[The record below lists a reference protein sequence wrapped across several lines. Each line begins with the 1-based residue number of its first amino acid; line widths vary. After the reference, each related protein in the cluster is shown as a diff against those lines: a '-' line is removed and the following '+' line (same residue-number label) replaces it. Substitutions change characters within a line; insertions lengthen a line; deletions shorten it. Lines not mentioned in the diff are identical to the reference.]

1 MSHLKKSAQEW
12 DIIFYRFAKNR
23 QTIFKAGEHPKDQ
36 RERNIMKSI
45 INCDCHKP
53 GIRES
58 QGHFKRMFDG
68 KLVKCTCRY
77 HVPTITASAPSMYQ
91 VLDEALAN
99 KPNINLLVEQNAA
112 SDAISNAGSS
122 SPTEIPKAQI
132 LQRTCNSSNCIFF
145 FNHKYFV
152 CFKFERKMKHLK
164 YLLFKRGQTLS

>member
-68 KLVKCTCRY
+68 KLVKCTCCY
-77 HVPTITASAPSMYQ
+77 HVPMITASAPSMYQ

-122 SPTEIPKAQI
+122 SPTEIPKAQV
-132 LQRTCNSSNCIFF
+132 LQRTRNSSNCIFF
-145 FNHKYFV
+145 VNHKYFV
-152 CFKFERKMKHLK
+152 CFEFERKMKHLK